1 MYKGYHSH
9 FCWIPA
15 SNNRTIRICIGIPF
29 PERFSIGFY
38 EIFVWRILSRR
49 FSISTTSG
57 NTQFFN
63 YAAKTHVIN
72 IWHSPPTATKGK
84 RHFFFSSSSSSF
96 WIASFTATKAI
107 TKEDQPGPWMAWD
120 LLLLHVISS
129 IKRSILSSQEDPSKF
144 PYQED
149 WYTMPCGVTVYWR
162 KGVQHWPLK
171 ETRESVLWK

>member
-15 SNNRTIRICIGIPF
+15 SINRTIRICIGIPF
-29 PERFSIGFY
+29 PERFSVGFY
-38 EIFVWRILSRR
+38 EIFVWRIRSRWLLI
-49 FSISTTSG
+49 FD
-57 NTQFFN
+57 
-63 YAAKTHVIN
+63 THHQLLPKEN
-72 IWHSPPTATKGK
+72 GT
-84 RHFFFSSSSSSF
+84 FFSSSSSSF
-96 WIASFTATKAI
+96 WIASFIATKAI

-129 IKRSILSSQEDPSKF
+129 TKRSILSSQEDPSKF

-149 WYTMPCGVTVYWR
+149 WYTMPCGVAVYWR